1 MRRALALLA
10 TAIVLAAPAAAAARP
25 TAVGVGEREWRIALY
40 RPWVPTGLVKFNVK
54 NFGEDGHD
62 LVVRNRRGLVRGRL
76 PEIKPGETAS
86 VTARLLRPGRFTVY
100 CSLPGHLQ
108 LGMRAV
114 LKVRRRAGALL
125 RSRDASPRA

>member
-1 MRRALALLA
+1 MKRALGLLA
-10 TAIVLAAPAAAAARP
+10 TAVVLAAPAAAAARP

-40 RPWVPTGLVKFNVK
+40 RPWVPAGLVKFNVK

-62 LVVRNRRGLVRGRL
+62 FVVRNARGVTRARL
-76 PEIKPGETAS
+76 PELGAGETAS
-86 VTARLLRPGRFTVY
+86 VTARLMRRGRYTVY

-114 LKVRRRAGALL
+114 LRVRRSAMQR
-125 RSRDASPRA
+125 

>member
-1 MRRALALLA
+1 MRRALGLVSVAV
-10 TAIVLAAPAAAAARP
+10 VLAAPAVAAARP

-62 LVVRNRRGLVRGRL
+62 FVVRNARGVTRARL
-76 PEIKPGETAS
+76 PEIEPGATAS
-86 VTARLLRPGRFTVY
+86 VTARLLRRGRYTVY
-100 CSLPGHLQ
+100 CSLPEHVA

-114 LKVRRRAGALL
+114 LRVRPKRR
-125 RSRDASPRA
+125 

>member
-1 MRRALALLA
+1 MRPVLGLLAASVVVALAAAA
-10 TAIVLAAPAAAAARP
+10 TAAARP

-40 RPWVPTGLVKFNVK
+40 RPWVPAGLVKFNVK

-62 LVVRNRRGLVRGRL
+62 FVVRNRRGLVRAHL
-76 PEIKPGETAS
+76 PEIRAGETAS

-100 CSLPGHLQ
+100 CSLPGHLE

-114 LKVRRRAGALL
+114 LTVRRKTG
-125 RSRDASPRA
+125 